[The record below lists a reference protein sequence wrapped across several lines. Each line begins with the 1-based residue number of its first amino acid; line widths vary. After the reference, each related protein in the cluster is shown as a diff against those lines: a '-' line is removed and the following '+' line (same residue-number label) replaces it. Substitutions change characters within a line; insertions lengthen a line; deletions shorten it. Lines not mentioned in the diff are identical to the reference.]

1 MPKRVNIG
9 NDMWETR
16 HPDGGAYFEMAF
28 TPTELARLEDIA
40 ARAGVTVNQLVKNRL
55 LGRSD
60 NATTP
65 D

>member
-1 MPKRVNIG
+1 
-9 NDMWETR
+9 MWETR
-16 HPDGGAYFEMAF
+16 LPDGSAEMEMAF
-28 TPTELARLEDIA
+28 SPRELAILQDAA
-40 ARAGVTVNQLVKNRL
+40 ARAGVSVNQLIKNRL